1 MILPMDDG
9 LLSPYESLKSTLD
22 VPTEVKVDGYP
33 RFFSFFREPGF
44 LDMP

>member
-1 MILPMDDG
+1 MDDG